1 MNKKKLRGFTLI
13 ELIVVLAIIAA
24 LAAILIPT
32 MIGYT
37 RQARAHTAIANA
49 KNVYSGAA
57 LALLDLHTNDEEA
70 MPAGDS
76 GVFMGSNGTVAQTS
90 SGTQIDISKFM
101 GEDFSGYYGF
111 KISADGNSV
120 EYAVWSSKPINAT
133 QVGIYT
139 EDQILASAKSQCI
152 GSCPVE

>member
-13 ELIVVLAIIAA
+13 ELIVVLAIVAA

-37 RQARAHTAIANA
+37 CQARAQTASANA

-57 LALLDLHTNDEEA
+57 LALLDMHTNDEEV
-70 MPAGDS
+70 MSAGDS
-76 GVFMGSNGTVAQTS
+76 GVFMGANSTVAQTS

-120 EYAVWSSKPINAT
+120 EYAVWSSKPINAA

>member
-13 ELIVVLAIIAA
+13 ELIVVLAIVAA
-24 LAAILIPT
+24 LAAILIP

-37 RQARAHTAIANA
+37 RQARAQTAIANA

-57 LALLDLHTNDEEA
+57 LALLDMHTNDEEV
-70 MPAGDS
+70 MLAGDS
-76 GVFMGSNGTVAQTS
+76 GVFMGANSTVAQTS

>member
-1 MNKKKLRGFTLI
+1 MNKKKLKGFTLI

-24 LAAILIPT
+24 LSAILIPT

-37 RQARAHTAIANA
+37 RQARAQTAIANA
-49 KNVYSGAA
+49 KNVYSGAS
-57 LALLDLHTNDEEA
+57 LALLDMHTNDEAILSE
-70 MPAGDS
+70 GDS
-76 GVFMGSNGTVAQTS
+76 GVFMGNNSTVASTS
-90 SGTQIDISKFM
+90 SGTQMDISKFM

-120 EYAVWSSKPINAT
+120 EYAVWSNQPINAT
-133 QVGIYT
+133 QVGVYT
-139 EDQILASAKSQCI
+139 EEQILASAKKQCI